1 MLYSNARVVYPT
13 IFIQVLN
20 AQCTNVSTIIFNNMR
35 WIFKRGAKIIFSCL
49 FLLYSMISLET
60 WIRGDVAYNLINRR
74 QPNIM
79 FPSVTLCPSQDKNPL
94 MNIKIGLLR
103 AEYKLQDRDIEG
115 FSILP
120 TFLRPKFNFSRILD
134 KYSYFR
140 NESIAYD
147 GQFM

>member
-1 MLYSNARVVYPT
+1 
-13 IFIQVLN
+13 
-20 AQCTNVSTIIFNNMR
+20 
-35 WIFKRGAKIIFSCL
+35 
-49 FLLYSMISLET
+49 MISLET

-103 AEYKLQDRDIEG
+103 AEYKLKNSEIEG
-115 FSILP
+115 FAILP
-120 TFLRPKFNFSRILD
+120 TFLRPNFNLSRILD
-134 KYSYFR
+134 KYSYYR
-140 NESIAYD
+140 NESFSFD